1 MLTNHRPLRVAV
13 LCSRRAPGLAALIDR
28 QAAGHDEFEIA
39 CVLSSEPACA
49 DAAPLRQHDVPMVTH
64 PIADFYTSRGSS
76 VYRDFL
82 TRRSYDRA
90 TVDLLEPHDVDL
102 VLLDGYLYLL
112 TKPML
117 DRYRNRILNLHFSD
131 LTIRRADHGPAYAGI
146 RAVRDAIVD
155 GQKETCATV
164 HLVNDEPDGG
174 PPLVRSWTYP
184 VSPLVERARRWSAL
198 DMLKAYA
205 FAHQEWMMR
214 EVSTP
219 LLHAALD
226 LITSRRIDL
235 DALAARD
242 PAAVIPWLI
251 DEHERLTPPDA
262 MRIHEVLRGYR
273 RASA

>member
-1 MLTNHRPLRVAV
+1 MLTDRRPLRVAV
-13 LCSRRAPGLAALIDR
+13 LCSRRAPGLAALMDR
-28 QAAGHDEFEIA
+28 HAAGDDDFEIA
-39 CVLSSEPACA
+39 CVVSSESACP
-49 DAAPLRQHDVPMVTH
+49 DAAALHHHGVPSVTH
-64 PIADFYTSRGSS
+64 AIAEFYRSRGSS
-76 VYRDFL
+76 VFRDFL
-82 TRRSYDRA
+82 TRRSYDRE

-117 DRYRNRILNLHFSD
+117 ERYRHRILNLHFSD

-174 PPLVRSWTYP
+174 APLVKSWTYP
-184 VSPLVERARRWSAL
+184 VSPLVDRARRWNAV

-214 EVSTP
+214 EVSAP
-219 LLHAALD
+219 LLHATFD
-226 LITSRRIDL
+226 LLASRRVDL

-242 PAAVIPWLI
+242 PAAVTPWLI
-251 DEHERLTPPDA
+251 DEHARLTPPDA
-262 MRIHEVLRGYR
+262 VRIHEVLRGYR